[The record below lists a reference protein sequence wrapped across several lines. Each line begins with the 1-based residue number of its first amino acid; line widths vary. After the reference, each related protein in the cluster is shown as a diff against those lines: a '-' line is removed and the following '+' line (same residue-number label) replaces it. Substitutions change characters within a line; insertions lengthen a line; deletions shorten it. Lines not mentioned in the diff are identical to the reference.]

1 MVVILVQTF
10 LWEEL
15 TFPKFFHS
23 LHSSFQFVIRLSAN
37 EGDEGFQRLQFVSVL

>member
-15 TFPKFFHS
+15 TFLKFFHS
-23 LHSSFQFVIRLSAN
+23 LQTRFQFGIRLSAN

>member
-15 TFPKFFHS
+15 TFLKFFHS
-23 LHSSFQFVIRLSAN
+23 LQSSFNLELGSQQTK
-37 EGDEGFQRLQFVSVL
+37 GDEGFQRLQFVSVL